1 MPDVIK
7 KPSVD
12 ILDLFDNPY
21 PSRDYLIT
29 HICPEFTS
37 LCPKTGQPDY
47 GTLTFEYIADKKCVE
62 LKSLKF
68 YLQAYRNEG
77 IFYESVT
84 NKILDDMV
92 AALNPRYM
100 KLTAEFTPRGGI
112 HSTIVV
118 EHVSSEWSPC
128 RRGGCCSSK

>member
-12 ILDLFDNPY
+12 ILELFDNPY
-21 PSRDYLIT
+21 PNRDYLIT

-47 GTLTFEYIADKKCVE
+47 GTLTFEYVADKKCVE

-84 NKILDDMV
+84 NKILDDMI

-118 EHVSSEWSPC
+118 EHVSPEWSRC
-128 RRGGCCSSK
+128 GRNGCCSCK

>member
-21 PSRDYLIT
+21 PNRDYLIT

-112 HSTIVV
+112 HSTITV
-118 EHVSSEWSPC
+118 EHVSSEWTPC
-128 RRGGCCSSK
+128 GRGGCCSNK

>member
-21 PSRDYLIT
+21 PNRDYLIT

-112 HSTIVV
+112 HSTITV
-118 EHVSSEWSPC
+118 EHVSPEWSPC
-128 RRGGCCSSK
+128 GRGGCCSNK

>member
-21 PSRDYLIT
+21 PNRDYLIT

-100 KLTAEFTPRGGI
+100 KLTAE
-112 HSTIVV
+112 
-118 EHVSSEWSPC
+118 
-128 RRGGCCSSK
+128 